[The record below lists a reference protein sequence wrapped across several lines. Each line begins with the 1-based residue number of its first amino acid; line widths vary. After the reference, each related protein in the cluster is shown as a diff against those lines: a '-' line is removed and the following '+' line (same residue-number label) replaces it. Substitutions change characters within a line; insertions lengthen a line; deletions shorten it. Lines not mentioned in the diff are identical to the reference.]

1 LKKVKMMTSYEIAS
15 LDYCFQDDEGYIA
28 SLRERTMW
36 IRSKEKPSLS
46 QFVNVTSQYNGS
58 GAVFTFIP
66 QLESEARSMVAS
78 LIPYFRYEFGD
89 DIQKLF
95 KPDAWEMHL
104 EAKWD
109 PELRVAVTPDDSRV
123 DGLKDQD
130 AEYQWEEVKEMEIE
144 TPASLRP
151 DPNDKNP
158 YGEGSDSVATFRTAG
173 AGLQDMLEE
182 AARQDKRSQ
191 IPAATAVT
199 PIQATPK
206 GAKISS
212 TSSLTSTLDGSVE
225 SRLSILEA
233 SSVQTQQMVHDMM
246 QMMMKWNQTNKP
258 GESVVPDN
266 EKVTTSADQYENTK
280 PSGEEAE

>member
-1 LKKVKMMTSYEIAS
+1 
-15 LDYCFQDDEGYIA
+15 
-28 SLRERTMW
+28 
-36 IRSKEKPSLS
+36 
-46 QFVNVTSQYNGS
+46 
-58 GAVFTFIP
+58 
-66 QLESEARSMVAS
+66 MVAS

-173 AGLQDMLEE
+173 AGMQDMLEE